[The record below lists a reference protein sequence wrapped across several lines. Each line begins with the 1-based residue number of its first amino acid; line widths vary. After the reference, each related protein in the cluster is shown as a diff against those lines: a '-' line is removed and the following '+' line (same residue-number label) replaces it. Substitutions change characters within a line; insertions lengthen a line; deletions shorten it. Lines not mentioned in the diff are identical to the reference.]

1 MNGIATPEIG
11 PKRFG
16 TFEKRAPGLSISS
29 NLSLPFALRDR
40 VTRTARLSNQTSD
53 CKRLTDELPVP
64 MSGLADVLQS
74 SEVHIFAWPGS
85 SSHRRSANREAP
97 RWWDCKT
104 LCPGNASRVLW
115 KVNWSPGSY
124 VTPLGR
130 KGSIFNDLQP
140 MLIILVYAT
149 FEREYDETPSF

>member
-1 MNGIATPEIG
+1 MKGIATPEIG
-11 PKRFG
+11 PKSFG
-16 TFEKRAPGLSISS
+16 TFEKQDPGLSVSS

-85 SSHRRSANREAP
+85 SSRRRSANREAP
-97 RWWDCKT
+97 RW
-104 LCPGNASRVLW
+104 
-115 KVNWSPGSY
+115 
-124 VTPLGR
+124 
-130 KGSIFNDLQP
+130 
-140 MLIILVYAT
+140 
-149 FEREYDETPSF
+149 